1 MALMKIVRDVK
12 LGAKTLLL
20 HKLRSM
26 LTMLGVVFGVA
37 SVIAMLA
44 VGEGASREAL
54 DRIRMLGSDNIMLH
68 SVKPT
73 EQPEDRGQ
81 RQRILSYGLHYE
93 DERRIREHFEHVVRT
108 APVKEIRQDARL
120 GERSHELRVIGTT
133 WAWFALVP
141 RPVIAGRVL
150 AERDMDQTS
159 NVVVLTEH
167 GARRLL
173 ATEQTIGNRIRI
185 GDGYYEVIGI
195 VQNEE
200 ASGETQIPDS
210 RVDAYIPLPVAR
222 ERFTDFHVRRSAG
235 SMERERVELHR
246 IIVQV
251 NDNEHVESTAAAIE
265 RMLANNHP
273 NGDYSIQVPLQLL
286 RQAEEQQRIW
296 NWTLASV
303 AGISLL
309 VGGIGIM
316 NIMLA
321 SVTERTR
328 EIGVR
333 RAIGAK
339 KRQIVSQFLIETLL
353 LAGLGGLV
361 GIAVGPL
368 LADRIESLSGIPTI
382 VPTYAILLSVGI
394 SVTVGV
400 AFGLYPAARAAN
412 LDPIVAL
419 RHE

>member
-1 MALMKIVRDVK
+1 MALIKIIRDVR

-20 HKLRSM
+20 HKLRSL

-54 DRIRMLGSDNIMLH
+54 DRIRMLGSTNIMLE

-73 EQPEDRGQ
+73 DTPDDRGQ
-81 RQRILSYGLHYE
+81 RTRVLDYGLRYE
-93 DERRIREHFEHVVRT
+93 DERRIREHLDHVQRT
-108 APVKEIRQDARL
+108 APVKEVRRSAWL
-120 GERSHELRVIGTT
+120 GERNKELRVVGTT
-133 WAWFALVP
+133 WAWFELVP
-141 RPVIAGRVL
+141 RPIIAGRIL
-150 AERDMDQTS
+150 GERDMDRTS

-173 ATEQTIGNRIRI
+173 ATEQSIGSRIRI
-185 GDGYYEVIGI
+185 VDGYYEVIGI

-222 ERFTDFHVRRSAG
+222 ERFTDFDVRITAG
-235 SMERERVELHR
+235 SIERERGELHR

-251 NDNEHVESTAAAIE
+251 DDEDNVETTAAAIQ
-265 RMLANNHP
+265 RMLELNHP
-273 NGDYSIQVPLQLL
+273 NGDFTVQVPLQLL
-286 RQAEEQQRIW
+286 RQREEQQRIW

-353 LAGLGGLV
+353 LAGIGGLV

-382 VPTYAILLSVGI
+382 VPTWAIALSVGI
-394 SVTVGV
+394 SMTVGV
-400 AFGLYPAARAAN
+400 VFGLYPAARAAN